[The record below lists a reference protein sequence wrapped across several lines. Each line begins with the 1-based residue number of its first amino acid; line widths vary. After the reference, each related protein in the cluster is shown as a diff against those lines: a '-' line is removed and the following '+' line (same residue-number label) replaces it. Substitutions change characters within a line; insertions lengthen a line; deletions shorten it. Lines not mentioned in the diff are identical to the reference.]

1 MNTTDI
7 LTFKECLDAI
17 DKGEAFSLTCVTWD
31 EKRPDNSGN
40 IRVIDEAMLLVHAGK
55 LYGSGRGTTKAEE
68 GGEPQAASDKPL
80 VTTKKVDT
88 SLFFIRDIQPLTG
101 GIPVG
106 HPIRVHPDLIL
117 FFNGKKVMP

>member
-7 LTFKECLDAI
+7 LTFKECLEAM

-40 IRVIDEAMLLVHAGK
+40 ICVIDEAMLLVHAGK
-55 LYGSGRGTTKAEE
+55 LYGSGRGTTKNEE
-68 GGEPQAASDKPL
+68 NVGEVLNLADVVK
-80 VTTKKVDT
+80 TKKVDT